1 VGRYDLPWGGG
12 SDVVATQDLDVLAW
26 AGTLVRTA
34 LRADAASPPVPPR
47 TTVGSLR
54 VTAGDAVFDLPV
66 ANVDQ
71 LSAPGRLARLTRV
84 TW

>member
-1 VGRYDLPWGGG
+1 V
-12 SDVVATQDLDVLAW
+12 
-26 AGTLVRTA
+26 VRTTLGA
-34 LRADAASPPVPPR
+34 RAASPPVSAG
-47 TTVGSLR
+47 TNVGSLR

-66 ANVDQ
+66 TNVEQ